1 MSAKS
6 NANLSGCVKIVTKVL
21 KSQFMNKLFSNLASR
36 PVGGAMLLLAG
47 LLCLSSAEANPVG
60 GTVSQGAATF
70 NTSGSQFTINQSS
83 ANAFINWQSFNI
95 GAGQTTTFNQPSA
108 TSVTWNQINDA
119 NPSQIL
125 GNLNA
130 NGYVVLQNQSG
141 FFIGGSAVINTHGLL
156 MTTAPTPAP
165 DLSMGGP
172 WSFNTPPPTAK
183 IINYGQINISGGGT
197 AYLIASDIENNGT
210 ISAPSGKIGLYAG
223 QQVLVSMSPDG
234 RGLSAQVTLPEGS
247 VNNQGQLIAD
257 AGAIAAQAKMVN
269 QNGLIQAN
277 SVKNVNGTIEL
288 VASDSLTLGA
298 SSVVSAAGDPSAFSP
313 GGFVVL
319 KSDNTFSD
327 QSGST
332 ISVAGQNGGQDGI
345 VEVFGSGVSLGSIQ
359 SSIDNNYA
367 VLINPYD
374 IFLSDYTDAFS
385 GSPTLSVDDLAN
397 YSQISLHALDNIE
410 LMTFWTLANSSSA
423 ASLSLT
429 AGNNLILDDET
440 AINAG
445 RKWNVN
451 LTAGTAL
458 ASAVGIVAGTE
469 NYGIYLRGSA
479 FVKTKDGGVNLTAA
493 NEIQL
498 GWLGSETTGA
508 NLGTGSI
515 TTTAGGNIAA
525 RATYGSVNTGSGTSG
540 YIYRN
545 NAPYYRVAND
555 LGGIS
560 TAAGGNVS
568 IAAGGDVVSYFP
580 LAGNE
585 TSPNDAGSG
594 AFGAQAGNVTITA
607 GGNVYGHYVVAN
619 GAGIIMAQNGN
630 AGSPS
635 GDITTTT
642 PVGFALSLIKGSWT
656 VNAPNGS
663 IYLQEV
669 RNPNGVFNESGSPD
683 SNPWF
688 HLFDYSP
695 DAALTLT
702 AGHAVEILG
711 NDLPRAGSVIPII
724 LPPTLNVS
732 AGDGG
737 FVLDKNI
744 TLFQSPLGDVNITT
758 SQGGNFEGNGN
769 YLFMSD
775 SANSQWDADNNSLEW
790 GTSAHAATPTELN
803 NLNPVV
809 INVSGSMNNVN
820 VYTTKATQITVG
832 EDMNN
837 SSFVGA
843 NLHPSDVSF
852 VKVAGKIIYSPSY
865 SFQPLSQPI
874 TPIPYG
880 VDNPYSPTLWNTIFS
895 LLVDP
900 SIAADLTVT
909 ENLTKKN
916 YQDVLN
922 TLSAAQ
928 FAGKSLYLDA
938 NNNGAFTYFTYD
950 GSTLHPSLGYQ
961 GPMSQTVANQLNGNL
976 YGTTTING
984 VTYGKLTVLR
994 FNSFGTPVVQN
1005 GHLVTDTVTF
1015 VDQNSINNLY
1025 QASQLTTLTKA
1036 YGLQIGG
1043 PGQFNV
1049 NAGSMSLGNSQGISS
1064 LGMSGVL
1071 GVSLGNNFNNL
1082 ANLTEVGADIGA
1094 DINVN
1099 VDGDLDMLT
1108 SRIVSVYGGDVTVN
1122 AGGNMNLGSSAV
1134 PQGASSYAFGI
1145 YSTGHSDV
1153 SVIAG
1158 HDININGTRI
1168 AAFNGGSILVKSL
1181 HGSVNVGN
1189 GLNSYVTIPLVSS
1202 SPFKQAIKQ
1211 APNIYY
1217 LNYSIYGSGIVTTSL
1232 PHDYQTSPG
1241 GFFTPGDIHIA
1252 TPFGNI
1258 TSTDA
1263 GILQFSLGGDTPVGP
1278 TISLEAGTAGVA
1290 ATPEMGN
1297 VDLGNSG
1304 VIGGSVNVSATG
1316 NVTGLVIS
1324 RQDAAINTSG
1334 NFSGSVL
1341 SAGSAS
1347 VTAGGSVSGTVIG
1360 VTGVSASG
1368 SSVDATLLSQNVS
1381 VGGGQAES
1389 TLGTSATA
1397 SSTSQS
1403 AAGTASNDA
1412 KQQVATDTTEGDDQ
1426 KKKKAPT
1433 LRRTSR
1439 VTVILSSATP
1449 AH

>member
-6 NANLSGCVKIVTKVL
+6 NAILPDCVKIMTRVF
-21 KSQFMNKLFSNLASR
+21 KSKFMNKLFSSR
-36 PVGGAMLLLAG
+36 AGWPVSGVLLLLAG
-47 LLCLSSAEANPVG
+47 LMCPPPSQANPTG
-60 GTVSQGAATF
+60 GTVSQGTATF

-83 ANAFINWQSFNI
+83 ANTFINWQSFNI
-95 GAGQTTTFNQPSA
+95 GVGQTTTFVQPTA
-108 TSVTWNQINDA
+108 NSVAWNQINDV

-165 DLSMGGP
+165 DLSLGGP

-298 SSVVSAAGDPSAFSP
+298 SSVISAAGDPSASSP

-345 VEVFGSGVSLGSIQ
+345 VEVFGSGVSAGSIQ

-374 IFLSDYTDAFS
+374 LYLADYTDTS
-385 GSPTLSVDDLAN
+385 SSSPYLSVGDLAN
-397 YSQISLHALDNIE
+397 YSRIDLHALDNIE
-410 LMTFWTLANSSSA
+410 LTTTFELANASTA
-423 ASLSLT
+423 AGLSLT
-429 AGNNLILDDET
+429 AGNNIILDDST
-440 AINAG
+440 AILAG
-445 RKWNVN
+445 RNWAVN

-458 ASAVGIVAGTE
+458 ASAAGIVAGTE
-469 NYGIYLRGSA
+469 NYGIYLRNTAYIQGKSG
-479 FVKTKDGGVNLTAA
+479 DINLAAA

-515 TTTAGGNIAA
+515 TTTAGGNITAT
-525 RATYGSVNTGSGTSG
+525 ATYGNVNTGSGTSG
-540 YIYRN
+540 YVYRN
-545 NAPYYRVAND
+545 NAPYYKVATD

-594 AFGAQAGNVTITA
+594 AFGSQAGNVTITA

-619 GAGIIMAQNGN
+619 GAGTIIAQNGN
-630 AGSPS
+630 AGSPA

-669 RNPNGVFNESGSPD
+669 RNPNGVFNESGSAD

-702 AGHAVEILG
+702 AGHGVEILG
-711 NDLPRAGSVIPII
+711 NDLPRAGSAVPII
-724 LPPTLNVS
+724 LPPTLTIN

-737 FVLDKNI
+737 FTLDQNI
-744 TLFQSPLGDVNITT
+744 TLFQSPLGNVNIATA
-758 SQGGNFEGNGN
+758 QGGNFEGNGN

-775 SANSQWDADNNSLEW
+775 SDNNQWDADNNPLVW
-790 GTSAHAATPTELN
+790 GSSVHAATPTELDN
-803 NLNPVV
+803 PNPVV
-809 INVSGSMNNVN
+809 INISGSMNNVN

-832 EDMNN
+832 KDMNN

-880 VDNPYSPTLWNTIFS
+880 IDNPYSPTVWNTIFS

-900 SIAADLTVT
+900 TLAANLTVT

-922 TLSAAQ
+922 TLSASQ
-928 FAGKSLYLDA
+928 FAGKPLYLDA
-938 NNNGAFTYFTYD
+938 NNNNAFSYFTYD
-950 GSTLHPSLGYQ
+950 GKALGYQ
-961 GPMSQTVANQLNGNL
+961 GPMSQGVANQLNGNL

-984 VTYGKLTVLR
+984 ITYGKLTVLR
-994 FNSFGTPVVQN
+994 FNSFGVPVVQN

-1025 QASQLTTLTKA
+1025 QASQSTTLTKA

-1064 LGMSGVL
+1064 LGMSGAL

-1082 ANLTEVGADIGA
+1082 ADYTSSGA
-1094 DINVN
+1094 DINVD
-1099 VDGDLDMLT
+1099 VAGDLEMLT
-1108 SRIVSVYGGDVTVN
+1108 SRIVSVYGGDVTVS

-1145 YSTGHSDV
+1145 YTTGHSDV
-1153 SVIAG
+1153 SVTAG
-1158 HDININGTRI
+1158 KDININGTRI

-1202 SPFKQAIKQ
+1202 APFKQAIKQ

-1232 PHDYQTSPG
+1232 PHDYQTAPG
-1241 GFFTPGDIHIA
+1241 GFFTPGDISIA

-1347 VTAGGSVSGTVIG
+1347 VSAGGSVSGTIIG

-1426 KKKKAPT
+1426 KKKKTPT

>member
-1 MSAKS
+1 ME
-6 NANLSGCVKIVTKVL
+6 
-21 KSQFMNKLFSNLASR
+21 KLFLSLSMWTIR
-36 PVGGAMLLLAG
+36 RAMLLLAG
-47 LLCLSSAEANPVG
+47 LICQSAAEANPAG
-60 GTVSQGAATF
+60 GTVVQGAATF

-95 GAGQTTTFNQPSA
+95 GVGQTTTFVQPSA
-108 TSVTWNQINDA
+108 NSVAWNQINDV

-130 NGYVVLQNQSG
+130 NGYVILQNQNG
-141 FFIGGSAVINTHGLL
+141 FAIGGSAVINAHGLV
-156 MTTAPTPAP
+156 MTTTPTPVP

-183 IINYGQINISGGGT
+183 IINYGQINIAGGGT

-257 AGAIAAQAKMVN
+257 AGAIAAQAKVVN

-277 SVKNVNGTIEL
+277 SVQNINGTIEL
-288 VASDSLTLGA
+288 VASDSLSLGA
-298 SSVVSAAGDPSAFSP
+298 SSVISAVSDASTLGTSP

-319 KSDNTFSD
+319 KSGNTFAD
-327 QSGST
+327 QPGST
-332 ISVAGQNGGQDGI
+332 ISVSGQNVGQDGI
-345 VEVFGSGVSLGSIQ
+345 VEIFGNGVSAGSIQ
-359 SSIDNNYA
+359 SSIGNNYA
-367 VLINPYD
+367 ILINPYD
-374 IFLSDYTDAFS
+374 LYLADYTDTSS
-385 GSPTLSVDDLAN
+385 GNPYLSVGDLGN
-397 YSQISLHALDNIE
+397 YTHIDLQALDNIE
-410 LMTFWTLANSSSA
+410 LVTTFDLANSSTA
-423 ASLSLT
+423 AGLSLT
-429 AGNNLILDDET
+429 AGNNIILDDST
-440 AINAG
+440 AILAG
-445 RKWNVN
+445 RNWNLN
-451 LTAGTAL
+451 LAAGTAL
-458 ASAVGIVAGTE
+458 TSAAGIVAGSE
-469 NYGIYLRGSA
+469 NFGIYLRNTAYIQGNS
-479 FVKTKDGGVNLTAA
+479 GNINLNAA

-498 GWLGSETTGA
+498 GWLGSETIGA
-508 NLGTGSI
+508 NPGTGSI

-525 RATYGSVNTGSGTSG
+525 TATYGDVNTGSGTSG
-540 YIYRN
+540 YIFRN
-545 NAPYYRVAND
+545 SAPYYKVASD

-568 IAAGGDVVSYFP
+568 ITAGGDVVSYFP
-580 LAGNE
+580 LAGSD
-585 TSPNDAGSG
+585 TSANDAGSG
-594 AFGAQAGNVTITA
+594 AFGAQSGNVTITA

-619 GAGIIMAQNGN
+619 GTGTIVAQNGN
-630 AGSPS
+630 AGSPA
-635 GDITTTT
+635 GDITGST
-642 PVGFALSLIKGSWT
+642 PVGFALSLVKGSWD

-669 RNPNGVFNESGSPD
+669 RNPNGDFNESGSAV

-695 DAALTLT
+695 EDSITLT

-711 NDLPRAGSVIPII
+711 NDLPRAGSAVPII
-724 LPPTLNVS
+724 LPPTLTVN
-732 AGDGG
+732 AGAGG
-737 FVLDKNI
+737 FTLDQNI
-744 TLFQSPLGDVNITT
+744 TLFQSPLGNVNITT
-758 SQGGNFEGNGN
+758 SDGGNFEGNGN

-775 SANSQWDADNNSLEW
+775 SDSALWDSDNNPLVW
-790 GTSAHAATPTELN
+790 GSSVHAASPTELN
-803 NLNPVV
+803 NPNPVV
-809 INVSGSMNNVN
+809 INISGSMNNVN

-832 EDMNN
+832 KDMNN

-880 VDNPYSPTLWNTIFS
+880 INNPYSPTVWNTIFD

-900 SIAADLTVT
+900 ALAADLVVT

-922 TLSAAQ
+922 SLSAAQ
-928 FAGKSLYLDA
+928 FAGKPLYLDA
-938 NNNGAFTYFTYD
+938 NNNNAFSYFTYD
-950 GSTLHPSLGYQ
+950 GNTLHPSLGYQ
-961 GPMSQTVANQLNGNL
+961 GPMPQSVANQLNGNL

-984 VTYGKLTVLR
+984 VTYGKLTVLQ
-994 FNSFGTPVVQN
+994 FNSFGVPVVQN

-1015 VDQNSINNLY
+1015 VDQNSINSLY
-1025 QASQLTTLTKA
+1025 QSSQLTTLTKA

-1049 NAGSMSLGNSQGISS
+1049 NAGSISLGNSQGICS
-1064 LGMSGVL
+1064 LGISGTL
-1071 GVSLGNNFNNL
+1071 DTGLAKNFNNL
-1082 ANLTEVGADIGA
+1082 ASLTEPGADVGA
-1094 DINVN
+1094 DINVD
-1099 VDGDLDMLT
+1099 VAGDLEMLT
-1108 SRIVSVYGGDVTVN
+1108 SRITSIYGGDVSVA
-1122 AGGNMNLGSSAV
+1122 AGGNMDLGSSAV
-1134 PQGASSYAFGI
+1134 PQGSSSYAFGI
-1145 YSTGHSDV
+1145 YTTGHSDV
-1153 SVIAG
+1153 SVTAG
-1158 HDININGTRI
+1158 KDIDINGTRI
-1168 AAFNGGSILVKSL
+1168 AAFNGGSVSVKSL

-1189 GLNSYVTIPLVSS
+1189 GLNTFVSIPLVSS
-1202 SPFKQAIKQ
+1202 TPLKQASQQ

-1232 PHDYQTSPG
+1232 PKDYQTSPG
-1241 GFFTPGDIHIA
+1241 GFFTPGNIRIA

-1297 VDLGNSG
+1297 IDLGNSG

-1316 NVTGLVIS
+1316 NITGLVIS
-1324 RQDAAINTSG
+1324 RQDTAINTTGS
-1334 NFSGSVL
+1334 FSGSVL

-1347 VTAGGSVSGTVIG
+1347 VSAGGTVSGTIIG
-1360 VTGVSASG
+1360 VAGVSASG
-1368 SSVDATLLSQNVS
+1368 SAVDATLLSQNVS
-1381 VGGGQAES
+1381 VGGGQAQS

-1412 KQQVATDTTEGDDQ
+1412 KEQVATDTTEGDDQ
-1426 KKKKAPT
+1426 KKKKSPT

-1449 AH
+1449 TH